1 MVVNEFSGSLM
12 VGGIDTLDDD
22 DGDLDSFMTGL
33 SMSRTALRR
42 NVGVAS
48 VERVD
53 EVMAM
58 GENNVPSPART
69 PGRWSGAGAGT
80 FIKESEYVFGQAGT
94 VTSGEDHETKMP
106 RLNKIPSSVSIRSSS
121 RSSSSKKYKLYEV
134 PRPGKGYEDTCFS
147 LIGQGTTFCTAR
159 RCSTTHQGDIFSPL
173 PGALFVCKS
182 TSRAFADPKSS
193 VMKLTPD
200 LLVSWSNDAC
210 SLEEWSRLFML
221 VKTPSTTTENRDCNT
236 TAYQTNGRQTRSA
249 CTSLRGA
256 SPKSQRLARVLV
268 TQNPVDAEETEKRKK
283 INRRMAPRVS
293 ERSWL
298 SEDAASS
305 KLVSEDERAYEEET
319 KTMIRPA
326 SKRKQKSRQGQK
338 LRSRD
343 QQKQSV
349 PQVGDQCV
357 ILIGSTR
364 QDVGQQGQ
372 VTELMPVMMGVKYR
386 EGHGTNRMVV
396 KSKRPSS
403 VLMLEEGL
411 AIVRDRKGTLWVRR
425 SDTVEE

>member
-1 MVVNEFSGSLM
+1 VHLAERSLAK
-12 VGGIDTLDDD
+12 GTETRESACHTKPG
-22 DGDLDSFMTGL
+22 
-33 SMSRTALRR
+33 RRRR
-42 NVGVAS
+42 NG
-48 VERVD
+48 
-53 EVMAM
+53 
-58 GENNVPSPART
+58 
-69 PGRWSGAGAGT
+69 
-80 FIKESEYVFGQAGT
+80 KE
-94 VTSGEDHETKMP
+94 K
-106 RLNKIPSSVSIRSSS
+106 
-121 RSSSSKKYKLYEV
+121 
-134 PRPGKGYEDTCFS
+134 
-147 LIGQGTTFCTAR
+147 
-159 RCSTTHQGDIFSPL
+159 
-173 PGALFVCKS
+173 
-182 TSRAFADPKSS
+182 
-193 VMKLTPD
+193 
-200 LLVSWSNDAC
+200 
-210 SLEEWSRLFML
+210 
-221 VKTPSTTTENRDCNT
+221 
-236 TAYQTNGRQTRSA
+236 
-249 CTSLRGA
+249 
-256 SPKSQRLARVLV
+256 
-268 TQNPVDAEETEKRKK
+268 KK

-386 EGHGTNRMVV
+386 EGHGRNRMVV

-411 AIVRDRKGTLWVRR
+411 AIVRDRKGNLWVRR